1 MKSSPKICVR
11 FLWFPLVALQLFF
24 VQAKDLSCEEDSE
37 CNEPYMICESST
49 CTHKG
54 V

>member
-1 MKSSPKICVR
+1 MKSSPKISVC
-11 FLWFPLVALQLFF
+11 FLWFPLVALQILF
-24 VQAKDLSCEEDSE
+24 VQAKDPSCEENSE
-37 CNEPYMICESST
+37 CNEPYMFCESST